1 MRDSTAGG
9 SMTDDEAEKK
19 LNAWLTPLR
28 GSTQTGYRQSV
39 GLLAQSLGGSEA
51 DAVRLIA
58 EGDPATARAA
68 VENLELLVREAGH
81 AAASARRHGTA
92 LSSLAKFL
100 GRDLGLRG
108 AVGRPS
114 GPRAAGPPDDAGYV
128 YRRAQL
134 GSAADLVDALL
145 VRLPALAALASKMRL
160 TVGEALA
167 ELLQRALG
175 ETAHQ
180 SRQVRA
186 VMREAAVL
194 ASDEIRDR
202 GLRRPPARVKGDRMA
217 SSSTPKAARVMSE
230 YEIDK
235 FIVGPELER
244 QAAERV
250 AAAREVDRCTN

>member
-1 MRDSTAGG
+1 
-9 SMTDDEAEKK
+9 MTDDEAERK
-19 LNAWLTPLR
+19 LDAWLAPLR

-39 GLLAQSLGGSEA
+39 SLLAQSLRGSEV
-51 DAVRLIA
+51 DAVRLLA

-68 VENLELLVREAGH
+68 VEGLELLVREAGH
-81 AAASARRHGTA
+81 AAGSARRHSTA
-92 LSSLAKFL
+92 LSSLARSL

-108 AVGRPS
+108 AVGRPP
-114 GPRAAGPPDDAGYV
+114 GPRPAGPPDDAGYA
-128 YRRAQL
+128 YRRTQL
-134 GSAADLVDALL
+134 GPAADLVDALL
-145 VRLPALAALASKMRL
+145 ARLPALVALAGKMRL
-160 TVGEALA
+160 TVGEALV

-202 GLRRPPARVKGDRMA
+202 GHRRPPARVKGDRAA
-217 SSSTPKAARVMSE
+217 SSTTPKAARVMSE

-244 QAAERV
+244 QAAERA
-250 AAAREVDRCTN
+250 AAAREVDPCTN

>member
-145 VRLPALAALASKMRL
+145 ARLPALAALAGKMRL
-160 TVGEALA
+160 TVGEALV
-167 ELLQRALG
+167 ELLQRSLG

-202 GLRRPPARVKGDRMA
+202 GHRRPPPRAKGDRSA
-217 SSSTPKAARVMSE
+217 SSTTPKAARVMSE

-244 QAAERV
+244 QAAER
-250 AAAREVDRCTN
+250 AAREVDPCSN